1 MRYWIVFIITL
12 FIFNNN
18 IYAQSRWV
26 ESYLTGENPFG
37 ESICEFYDNG
47 YLLAGRYGPNYPEY
61 CWLIKT
67 DINGEVL
74 WNKVLGNGNDLLV
87 ISSDVKTNSL
97 GETYLVGLTNS
108 YNTNDYDPIIMKLN
122 SCGEKEWCTVFIEEG
137 NNFSNTLEITSDG
150 STVLVLRYMNPD
162 VTKDRIC
169 LAKLSNEGVLIW
181 KKCYNSPDTN
191 LYNEDAKDITICP
204 DNGFLIT
211 GLCDYKDPNPPHY
224 LWTKPYYIKTDSLG
238 NFEWETVVH
247 SESNDPGGRAWSTI
261 ISPDSNYY
269 YSFISHYYHNPTK
282 NAPAMVK
289 MDMQGQVIGIYD
301 LADKNYYGVI
311 FEAVFITDSTIAGSA
326 SWGSEE
332 QGVPKAVI
340 FDTLGNIL
348 DSAFLLDNNYMSY
361 IKKTFDNKLLFFT
374 NKYNEESDE
383 FDAYLFKLNTELEDD
398 SIYTQTFNYDSLCP
412 YQIASDTIVQ
422 DNCGLI
428 VGMEELKPEKE
439 EERNGILI
447 YPNPAQNN
455 FKVQCLKFKV
465 GFCVIEV
472 FDIFGRKVKEKEI
485 PKGQNKIEVDVEGWR
500 KGLYLVRVRVGQI
513 VVGSEKVIVN

>member
-1 MRYWIVFIITL
+1 MKSSIFTILIIFLVPCTSL
-12 FIFNNN
+12 FG
-18 IYAQSRWV
+18 QSRWMKIYFDDQDAIGNNIAN
-26 ESYLTGENPFG
+26 SYDKG
-37 ESICEFYDNG
+37 IVI
-47 YLLAGRYGPNYPEY
+47 AGKYGHNSVNYN
-61 CWLIKT
+61 WLIKT
-67 DINGEVL
+67 DINGDIL
-74 WNKVLGNGNDLLV
+74 WNKTIGYPSTNIK
-87 ISSDVKTNSL
+87 ISDISYNKQ
-97 GETYLVGLTNS
+97 GELFMVGLTGYYS
-108 YNTNDYDPIIMKLN
+108 SDDYDPIVMKLN
-122 SCGEKEWCTVFIEEG
+122 QCGEKEWCRVYKKEG
-137 NNFSNTLEITSDG
+137 NNFCEGLVINKNNEII
-150 STVLVLRYMNPD
+150 VVLRYMS
-162 VTKDRIC
+162 TISFTDRIC
-169 LAKLSNEGVLIW
+169 LSKLDTYGEIIW
-181 KKCYNSPDTN
+181 THCYNSSDTN
-191 LYNEDAKDITICP
+191 LYNDDAKDVICTP
-204 DNGFLIT
+204 DGGYLIS
-211 GLCDYKDPNPPHY
+211 GVCDYVDPNPPHY
-224 LWTKPYYIKTDSLG
+224 WYRKPYYIKTDSLG

-326 SWGSEE
+326 RWGSEE

-485 PKGQNKIEVDVEGWR
+485 PKGQNEIEVDVEGWR
-500 KGLYLVRVRVGQI
+500 KGLYLIRVRDENSVI
-513 VVGSEKVIVN
+513 GSEKVIVN